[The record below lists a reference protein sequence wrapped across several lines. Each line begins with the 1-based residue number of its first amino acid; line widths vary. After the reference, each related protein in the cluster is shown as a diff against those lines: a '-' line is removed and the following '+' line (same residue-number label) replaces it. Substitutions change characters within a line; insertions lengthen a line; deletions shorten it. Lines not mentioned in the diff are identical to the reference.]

1 MFPVDKTI
9 LNAMTCLAIPQ
20 PHSVEIRNGKTKPFT
35 MGIAWKKPMRE
46 EGDKKKGIGKKGAR
60 GEEKE
65 EGRDRKRSCIRLQT
79 FRL

>member
-9 LNAMTCLAIPQ
+9 LNAITCLAIPQ

-46 EGDKKKGIGKKGAR
+46 EGGKKKEIGRKGAR
-60 GEEKE
+60 GEGKE
-65 EGRDRKRSCIRLQT
+65 EGRDRRRSCIRLQT